1 MRSLRGPLALLTA
14 VFITGLAA
22 LGLISASDP
31 PRADTARLNDAAQ
44 RLSAAWPH
52 PEEAGLDGM
61 ADELRVVDASGNPV
75 SLTARTEGSTEGG
88 DADGQVVNQAGGLRT
103 MRWTGE
109 HRPLAGP
116 VVVDGRIVAWA
127 FLDDGHTAAVA
138 EQQRAITWT
147 GAITLI
153 ASFLLLLAVLA
164 RVNAR
169 VLVPFRRLE
178 RFASRV
184 AGGDLSAPLEMDR
197 GNAFGAW
204 TESFDLMRTELAA
217 SREREAATQAS
228 KEALIAQIGHDLRT
242 PIATISA
249 TAELLQLTE
258 ASPDA
263 RERLGVIQS
272 KSSQVDS
279 LISDLFRA
287 HADEIAALSMTAE
300 DLGTDEVEALMRE
313 ADHRGLMSIDP
324 LPVVLIRAD
333 RLRLTQI
340 IDNVVQN
347 SYKYANT
354 PIRVSGRLEEGSLR
368 LSISDEGPG
377 IEADET
383 ELIFARGRRGRNA
396 AGTPGQGLG
405 LFTCAQLMERM
416 GGRIEAGPPGGSG
429 LTITLHL
436 PLA

>member
-31 PRADTARLNDAAQ
+31 PRADTARLNDAIQ
-44 RLSAAWPH
+44 RLSAVWPH

>member
-31 PRADTARLNDAAQ
+31 PRADTARLNDAIQ
-44 RLSAAWPH
+44 RLSAVWPH

-103 MRWTGE
+103 MQWTGE

-116 VVVDGRIVAWA
+116 VVVDGRVVAWA
-127 FLDDGHTAAVA
+127 FLDDDHANAVA
-138 EQQRAITWT
+138 AHQRAFFW
-147 GAITLI
+147 ASAATL
-153 ASFLLLLAVLA
+153 AAGFLLLLALLMWI
-164 RVNAR
+164 NAR
-169 VLVPFRRLE
+169 VLVPFRKLE

-184 AGGDLSAPLEMDR
+184 ADGDLSAPLEMDR
-197 GNAFGAW
+197 SNAFGAW
-204 TESFDLMRTELAA
+204 TESFDLLRTELAA
-217 SREREAATQAS
+217 SREREAAAQAS

-242 PIATISA
+242 PVATISA

-258 ASPDA
+258 ASPA
-263 RERLGVIQS
+263 TRERLGVIQS

-324 LPVVLIRAD
+324 LPVVLICAD
-333 RLRLTQI
+333 RLRLAQI

-405 LFTCAQLMERM
+405 LFTCAQLMGRM